1 MFEIH
6 EAVERVLMKGI
17 IEIKQFSSHMNMS

>member
-6 EAVERVLMKGI
+6 EAVEGVLMKGL
-17 IEIKQFSSHMNMS
+17 IEIEKSSSYMNIN